1 MQSDHKEKLPNENK
15 DVQKWKREDPRQ
27 KHSEKCLVKLVALDL
42 LPLSFVESNN
52 LKDFVD
58 SLEPAFNIPS
68 RKYFVNALMLEEHRL
83 TMSKV
88 QELVD
93 LADHIYLTLD
103 IWCNRQMRGFIGITG
118 HFSIDFNLK
127 TVLFCCKRVKCRHT
141 GENIHQIY
149 DQVAMLF
156 KMSKK
161 ISGIVTDNGSNVVAA
176 FSLPGFERSFLKML
190 RSTTEDDVDDD
201 GADEDDE

>member
-27 KHSEKCLVKLVALDL
+27 KHSEKCLVKLVAIDL

-88 QELVD
+88 QEFVD
-93 LADHIYLTLD
+93 SADHIYLTLD
-103 IWCNRQMRGFIGITG
+103 IWSNRQMRGFIGITG

-161 ISGIVTDNGSNVVAA
+161 IPVLLLITDPT
-176 FSLPGFERSFLKML
+176 L
-190 RSTTEDDVDDD
+190 
-201 GADEDDE
+201 